1 MPLRPI
7 SLRALYSS
15 RTAAP
20 LRFIAAANGEV
31 GRCWEG
37 AGRGAMLR
45 DAAVGCSVFPREVS
59 ENNRFGNRFCSEQ
72 RPAQGESQHFAWSS
86 IALSK
91 RTRCQDCQTGRFLA
105 QTAGK
110 ASFPVERPHR
120 VVVARGTRH
129 VRSRPLVEL
138 FAHGRASMTHGGSK
152 RRGGAVLGRAGR
164 CAKADASLDSRSM
177 SGQIPTC

>member
-45 DAAVGCSVFPREVS
+45 DAAVGCSVFPREMS
-59 ENNRFGNRFCSEQ
+59 ENNRFGNRFCCKRRAGIRRVAAFRLVEYRAVEKNPMPGLPNRSFFGTDSRKSVISRGAPPSGGGGARNAARAKSPPCGALRA
-72 RPAQGESQHFAWSS
+72 RPCLYDSWRQQTARWGGAGGGPVG
-86 IALSK
+86 ARR
-91 RTRCQDCQTGRFLA
+91 RTRRP
-105 QTAGK
+105 TAG
-110 ASFPVERPHR
+110 R
-120 VVVARGTRH
+120 
-129 VRSRPLVEL
+129 
-138 FAHGRASMTHGGSK
+138 
-152 RRGGAVLGRAGR
+152 
-164 CAKADASLDSRSM
+164 
-177 SGQIPTC
+177 